1 MHIEKLGI
9 LLEPSHFHFEH
20 KGVFNP
26 AVIEHNDQLWMLYRA
41 TTDNGIST
49 WGRCLLDTPSSVLE
63 RDNEPYIVPT
73 ESYEKMGI
81 EDPRIVRI
89 EDRFYITYT
98 AYDGMTARGALM
110 VSDDLIHFER
120 KGILTPQMTYRDFHQ
135 CLDACDGL
143 NRKYQRFSR
152 LFHTRAGEETFLNMQ
167 LWDKDVV
174 FFPRKINGQFAFLHR
189 IYPDIQLVLCD
200 DLMDLSYSFWKTYLF
215 TLRDHIVLSGKYT
228 FESSYIGAG
237 CPPIET
243 AHGWILIYHGVQ
255 DTTDGYV
262 YAAGVALL
270 DLNNPTHELSRLAH
284 PLFLPDLI
292 WEKEGNTPHV
302 VFPVSAFIQGDQ
314 LYIYYGAADQ
324 RIGILRLSLTDLI
337 NELLATIE

>member
-1 MHIEKLGI
+1 MRIEKLGI
-9 LLEPSHFHFEH
+9 LLEPTHFHFEH

-26 AVIEHNDQLWMLYRA
+26 AVIEHNNQLWMLYRA
-41 TTDNGIST
+41 TADNGIST
-49 WGRCLLDTPSSVLE
+49 WGRCLLETPSSLSS
-63 RDNEPYIVPT
+63 RDTEPYVIPT

-81 EDPRIVRI
+81 EDPRIVI
-89 EDRFYITYT
+89 LNGSYYITYS

-110 VSDDLIHFER
+110 ISDDLIHFDR
-120 KGILTPQMTYRDFHQ
+120 QGILTPQMTYRDFHQ

-167 LWDKDVV
+167 LWDKDLV
-174 FFPRKINGQFAFLHR
+174 FFPKKINGQFAFLHR
-189 IYPDIQLVLCD
+189 IYPDIQLVRCD
-200 DLMDLSYSFWKTYLF
+200 DLADLTYSFWKTYLF
-215 TLRDHIVLSGKYT
+215 TLRDHIVLSGKYA

-243 AHGWILIYHGVQ
+243 EHGWILIYHGVE

-262 YAAGVALL
+262 YSAGAALL
-270 DLNNPTHELSRLAH
+270 ELHDPTKEISRLPH
-284 PLFLPDLI
+284 PLFSPELE
-292 WEKEGNTPHV
+292 WEREGTTPHV
-302 VFPVSAFIQGDQ
+302 VFPVSTYIQNDE

-324 RIGILRLSLTDLI
+324 RIAVIRLSLTDLI
-337 NELLATIE
+337 NELLATTE